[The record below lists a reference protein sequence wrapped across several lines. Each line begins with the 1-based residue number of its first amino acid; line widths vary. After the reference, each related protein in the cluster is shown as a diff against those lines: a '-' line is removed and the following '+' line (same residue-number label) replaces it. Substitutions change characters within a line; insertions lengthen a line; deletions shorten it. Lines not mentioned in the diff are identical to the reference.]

1 MRMKSCEYFSVGDRG
16 IVSQHPCMRKSDSSM
31 KNISSVVTRLQLRQH
46 LELGV
51 CDRIQNGL
59 WVAKQRGCRVRF
71 DTKGVKEENAR
82 ELSRSENA
90 DSRKE
95 WIKYAVMRNLLLY
108 CKLKRRNCETW
119 LKRVNILQ
127 RNRHDLHDPTAIS
140 VSISV
145 VIKHSDIG
153 RRYRWRSLA
162 ATRFT
167 IWLLYLT
174 TSLRCNLFA
183 DLSLS
188 AGKIKIFPCIC
199 HCKFTL

>member
-1 MRMKSCEYFSVGDRG
+1 MRESFHEVKTRIRVKSG
-16 IVSQHPCMRKSDSSM
+16 SSM
-31 KNISSVVTRLQLRQH
+31 P
-46 LELGV
+46 
-51 CDRIQNGL
+51 L
-59 WVAKQRGCRVRF
+59 WEICSYI
-71 DTKGVKEENAR
+71 AR
-82 ELSRSENA
+82 
-90 DSRKE
+90 
-95 WIKYAVMRNLLLY
+95 
-108 CKLKRRNCETW
+108 KLKRHNCEIW

-127 RNRHDLHDPTAIS
+127 RDRHDLHDSTAIS

-162 ATRFT
+162 ATRFA